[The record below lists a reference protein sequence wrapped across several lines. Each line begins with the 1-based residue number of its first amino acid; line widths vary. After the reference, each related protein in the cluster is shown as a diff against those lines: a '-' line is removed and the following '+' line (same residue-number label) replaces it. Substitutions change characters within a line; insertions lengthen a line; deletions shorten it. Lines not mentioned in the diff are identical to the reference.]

1 MKKQTFL
8 AFLLTAAL
16 LISTA
21 FPSFALAQ
29 NDTLEQQNGVF
40 VVYFETGGGTGI
52 PVIATTTSSGKLAE
66 LPTPTMS
73 GYTFEGWYTDE
84 LEGDKIT
91 LNTEFASD
99 ATIYARWLPN
109 LKSTA
114 SVVPS
119 APATSGFRLKA
130 HIGTML
136 VVGTLVV
143 TFAVLASK

>member
-1 MKKQTFL
+1 MKKQSFL

-21 FPSFALAQ
+21 FPASALVQ

-40 VVYFETGGGTGI
+40 VIYFETGGGTGI
-52 PVIATTTSSGKLAE
+52 PVIATTTSSGSKV
-66 LPTPTMS
+66 TTS
-73 GYTFEGWYTDE
+73 TVFT
-84 LEGDKIT
+84 
-91 LNTEFASD
+91 SD
-99 ATIYARWLPN
+99 ATIYARWRPD

-114 SVVPS
+114 PIVPS
-119 APATSGFRLKA
+119 APTASGFRLKA

>member
-8 AFLLTAAL
+8 SFLITVALLVTAA
-16 LISTA
+16 
-21 FPSFALAQ
+21 FPTSALAP
-29 NDTLEQQNGVF
+29 NDVLEQQNDVY

-52 PVIATTTSSGKLAE
+52 PVIATTTASGKLSD
-66 LPTPTMS
+66 LPSPVMN

-99 ATIYARWLPN
+99 ATIYARWRPD

-114 SVVPS
+114 PIVPS
-119 APATSGFRLKA
+119 APTASGFRLKA

>member
-8 AFLLTAAL
+8 SFLLTAAL

-21 FPSFALAQ
+21 FPASALAP

-40 VVYFETGGGTGI
+40 VIYFETGGGTGI

-84 LEGDKIT
+84 L
-91 LNTEFASD
+91 
-99 ATIYARWLPN
+99 
-109 LKSTA
+109 
-114 SVVPS
+114 
-119 APATSGFRLKA
+119 
-130 HIGTML
+130 
-136 VVGTLVV
+136 
-143 TFAVLASK
+143 

>member
-1 MKKQTFL
+1 MKKRNFL
-8 AFLLTAAL
+8 ALLLTMAL
-16 LISTA
+16 LISTV
-21 FPSFALAQ
+21 FPAFALAP
-29 NDTLEQQNGVF
+29 NNALEQQNGVF
-40 VVYFETGGGTGI
+40 VIYFETGGGTGI

-114 SVVPS
+114 STVTTSPS
-119 APATSGFRLKA
+119 SSGFRLKA
-130 HIGTML
+130 HVGTML